1 MLLLNAVELGA
12 RVLVLQIP
20 ASWSDASGGIMARR
34 AWGEGTI
41 HQRKDGLFEGK
52 VSLGIVDGQRIR
64 KTIYGQSK
72 REVAEALRDLKLR
85 FQGADFTITVGE
97 YLTDWLEAGRE
108 HHKWALNTYRL
119 RETVVRNHLI
129 PYIGGR
135 RLRDIDVRDIKAL
148 LQRWIEAGT
157 SSSIKSKAFKTLSGV
172 LNAAFREEII
182 FRNPCAFVTPL
193 KHRRAPV
200 PMLTVDQSKRLMS
213 ETEPLWLRTI
223 ITVAI
228 MTAFREG
235 ELFALRWDN
244 VDFECGTIRVEGTVV
259 EDEAHVPVVGP
270 PKTKASFREIVLPA
284 RAAAALQAHRDA
296 DRAAGYDGPWIFHD
310 ADGALLRK
318 SNFIRRQFKPAL
330 KQLGLPDVR
339 FHSLRHVSNSVA
351 IQQGANPLD
360 IANRN
365 GQTDTRMVLD
375 IYGHL
380 FKAADRTVATAMDA
394 VFDQL
399 IQAELP
405 ENGRKLVVNTSV
417 PNKRKTR
424 KPLQATG
431 DLVEMRRLELLTP
444 YMRSKCS
451 TS

>member
-1 MLLLNAVELGA
+1 
-12 RVLVLQIP
+12 
-20 ASWSDASGGIMARR
+20 MARR

-41 HQRKDGLFEGK
+41 HRRKDGLFEGK
-52 VSLGIVDGQRIR
+52 VSLGIVDGKRVR
-64 KTIYGQSK
+64 KTIYGQSR

-85 FQGADFTITVGE
+85 FQGADFTVTVGE

-119 RETVVRNHLI
+119 RETLVRNHLL
-129 PYIGGR
+129 PYIGAR
-135 RLRDIDVRDIKAL
+135 RLQDIDVRDIKSL
-148 LQRWIEAGT
+148 LQRWIENGT
-157 SSSIKSKAFKTLSGV
+157 SSSVKAKAFKTLSGV

-182 FRNPCAFVTPL
+182 YRNPCAFVVPP

-200 PMLTVDQSKRLMS
+200 PLLTVDQTKRLMS
-213 ETEPLWLRTI
+213 EAEPLWLRTI

-244 VDFECGTIRVEGTVV
+244 VDFERGTIRVEGTVV
-259 EDEAHVPVVGP
+259 EDEAHVPIVGP
-270 PKTKASFREIVLPA
+270 PKTKASLREIVLPV
-284 RAAAALQAHRDA
+284 RAAAALKAHREEEK
-296 DRAAGYDGPWIFHD
+296 AAGYAGPWIFHD
-310 ADGALLRK
+310 AEGGLLRK

-330 KQLGLPDVR
+330 QRLGLPDVR

-399 IQAELP
+399 LEAELP
-405 ENGRKLVVNTSV
+405 ENGRKMVIKTSV
-417 PNKRKTR
+417 PNKKKTR
-424 KPLQATG
+424 KPIQAAG
-431 DLVEMRRLELLTP
+431 EVVEMCGFEPQTP